1 MREKKWET
9 VLIEKSK
16 EITTKITCDYCGK
29 EIEKEKKYL
38 YLEKEKNYLFI
49 GSDYPECDGNIYD
62 FCNTQCL
69 GKYIQELD
77 MRDISF
83 NYNSLKFELY
93 KDTNKKPIIAKPKIG
108 DK

>member
-1 MREKKWET
+1 MREKKRET

-29 EIEKEKKYL
+29 EIEKEKNYL
-38 YLEKEKNYLFI
+38 YL
-49 GSDYPECDGNIYD
+49 GSDYPECDGD
-62 FCNTQCL
+62 FCDFCSTQCL

-77 MRDISF
+77 MIEISF

-93 KDTNKKPIIAKPKIG
+93 KDTNKKPIIAKPKTG
-108 DK
+108 GK

>member
-29 EIEKEKKYL
+29 EIEE
-38 YLEKEKNYLFI
+38 EKNYLYL
-49 GSDYPECDGNIYD
+49 GSDYPECDGNLYD

-77 MRDISF
+77 MRDVSF

-93 KDTNKKPIIAKPKIG
+93 KDTNKKPIIAKPKTG